1 VIEQY
6 RRGALDE
13 NVKGARMVHLF
24 NPRGMKRNGLPYPGA
39 QVLYPRQ
46 GITQGGTGPFYGPT
60 GTLFDRTPDLLWEYK
75 ANPRMRGVQ
84 VLWPKTVSEAGP
96 IQGGSPLYMQYPSGA
111 PFDRMPNFTRT
122 LTNKKRSR

>member
-1 VIEQY
+1 MKK
-6 RRGALDE
+6 A
-13 NVKGARMVHLF
+13 GARG
-24 NPRGMKRNGLPYPGA
+24 NPLPYPGA

-60 GTLFDRTPDLLWEYK
+60 GTLFDRTPDLLWQYN
-75 ANPRMRGVQ
+75 ANPRMPGVQ

-122 LTNKKRSR
+122 LKNKKRSR